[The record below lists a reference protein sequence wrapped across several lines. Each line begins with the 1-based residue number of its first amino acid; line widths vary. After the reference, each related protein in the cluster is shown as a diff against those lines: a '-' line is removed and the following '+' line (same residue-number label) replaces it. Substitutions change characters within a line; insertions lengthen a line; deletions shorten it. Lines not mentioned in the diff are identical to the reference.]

1 MLGAAGRPLTALGS
15 RLLHTSRGVLSSVE
29 LSKWSQVDATRL
41 SASEPAQLKNLGKKK
56 KALRC
61 RGRAFGCAM
70 GIAKAVFFWIGGVV
84 MVA

>member
-56 KALRC
+56 KPLRC
-61 RGRAFGCAM
+61 RGRVFWFCNGYTPKAGFFGLLESS
-70 GIAKAVFFWIGGVV
+70 W
-84 MVA
+84 